1 MTRSQNTGRKTAFL
15 ACFTSLMLAAS
26 PLAAPIVPSSLIPRV
41 PPAPQSCRKT
51 LGARLLSHLRPL
63 ACWEE
68 IASWYGKRFNG
79 RLTAAGEPF
88 DMDGLTVAHPKLPMG
103 SILRLSNPASGQ
115 SLLVRVNDRGPYYP
129 GRGIDVS
136 YRVADLLGFADRGV
150 ARLQVE
156 LLKLPGQPWPTGI
169 PTTKQTP
176 PARN

>member
-1 MTRSQNTGRKTAFL
+1 MFTSQNAGRKFAFVG
-15 ACFTSLMLAAS
+15 CFAALVLAAT
-26 PLAAPIVPSSLIPRV
+26 PVAAPVV
-41 PPAPQSCRKT
+41 PPGATVRLPPTPQSCRRT
-51 LGARLLSHLRPL
+51 LGGRLFAHLRPL

-79 RLTAAGEPF
+79 RPTATGEPF
-88 DMDGLTVAHPKLPMG
+88 DMDALTVAHPRLPMG

-150 ARLQVE
+150 ARIEVQ

-169 PTTKQTP
+169 PKP
-176 PARN
+176 K